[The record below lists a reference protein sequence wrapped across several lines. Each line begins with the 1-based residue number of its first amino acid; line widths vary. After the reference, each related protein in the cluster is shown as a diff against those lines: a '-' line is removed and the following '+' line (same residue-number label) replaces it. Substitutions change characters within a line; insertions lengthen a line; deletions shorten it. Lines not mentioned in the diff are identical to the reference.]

1 MNLITNHSNRK
12 TFVFCRYSLFRGLNN
27 KKQESI
33 DVTVKNVYDATNQ
46 PAFTCSKSTMEAIEK
61 YLKSAQN

>member
-12 TFVFCRYSLFRGLNN
+12 TFVFCRDSLLPGLNN